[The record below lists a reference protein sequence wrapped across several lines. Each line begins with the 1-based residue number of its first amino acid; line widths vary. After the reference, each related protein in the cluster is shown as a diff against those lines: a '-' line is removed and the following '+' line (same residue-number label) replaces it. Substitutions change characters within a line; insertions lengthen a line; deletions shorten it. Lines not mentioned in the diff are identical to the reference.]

1 MLMSTEMPAIG
12 QTNKTV
18 FWSVLLVSLLAL
30 TGLVSLASG
39 GSLALA
45 AAIPVPFTVQSSSL
59 TGTNFKM
66 FPGVSAADN
75 KSPVAVTQLD
85 AQISNMVIT
94 KSFSFFGH
102 TVTVKLNAGSQ
113 TPVSI
118 KGLTLDA
125 SALNVNTAAFQNM
138 SLNAGGSGG
147 LEIDAPSATLT
158 GSTINS
164 PYLLAN
170 QITLT
175 NLSLSISMS

>member
-1 MLMSTEMPAIG
+1 MDMDMPGIG
-12 QTNKTV
+12 QTNTTV
-18 FWSVLLVSLLAL
+18 FWSVLLVALLAL
-30 TGLVSLASG
+30 TGLATLASSG
-39 GSLALA
+39 AVALA
-45 AAIPVPFTVQSSSL
+45 TAIPVPFTVQTTSL
-59 TGTNFKM
+59 IGTNFKM
-66 FPGVSAADN
+66 FPGVSSADN
-75 KSPVAVTQLD
+75 TSPVAVTQLD

-94 KSFSFFGH
+94 KSFSLFGH
-102 TVTVKLNAGSQ
+102 TVTVKLNAGTQ

-125 SALNVNTAAFQNM
+125 SSLNVNTASFQNM
-138 SLNAGGSGG
+138 SLNAGGTGG

-175 NLSLSISMS
+175 NLSLNISIS

>member
-1 MLMSTEMPAIG
+1 METNMPAIG

-18 FWSVLLVSLLAL
+18 FWSVLLVALLAL
-30 TGLVSLASG
+30 TSLGTLASNG
-39 GSLALA
+39 AIA
-45 AAIPVPFTVQSSSL
+45 MATAIPVPFSVQTATL

-66 FPGVSAADN
+66 FPGISSADHT
-75 KSPVAVTQLD
+75 SPVAVTQLD
-85 AQISNMVIT
+85 AQITNMVIT
-94 KSFSFFGH
+94 KSFSLFGH
-102 TVTVKLNAGSQ
+102 TVTLKLSAGSQ
-113 TPVSI
+113 TPVII

-125 SALNVNTAAFQNM
+125 SSLNINTASFQNM
-138 SLNAGGSGG
+138 ILNAGGTGG

-175 NLSLSISMS
+175 NLSLSISVS